1 MFKKIKDKD
10 VDITS
15 LNHILKTGKRLINIG
30 YFMAIIAVILLCTY
44 LLKEWKILNYIG
56 EFLKVISPIFI
67 GFIIAWFF
75 DPLVTW
81 LQKKKIPRLI
91 GCILVYLLML
101 GLFALVIYLLVPT
114 LISQVKDFV
123 NAAPAIFNEITEF
136 IVGVIKKFDLN
147 GMVNIKTVKTTI
159 TTTVTEYGVK
169 VGSEMP
175 QYLFSIGK
183 SIFGFGLNFIL
194 GLMIGFYLLFDFER
208 ANKAL
213 YKIIPISWKS
223 GYKELTHRINT
234 SLRSYVQG
242 VLIVMT
248 LVFITQSIGLT
259 IAGMKAPILFALF
272 CAVTDVIPYFGPY
285 IGAIPAVIVGF
296 TISPITGIC
305 VIISILV
312 VQLLENNFYQPL
324 IMGHTMKLHPV
335 TIMVG
340 LLVFEHFFGIVGM
353 IIATP
358 CIACI
363 KVILLFVLEQTGLIK
378 YLNGTKKDN
387 EIEVVEI
394 DSVKKKEKE
403 KVTKKQLKKSK

>member
-1 MFKKIKDKD
+1 MFKKSKDKD
-10 VDITS
+10 IDITS
-15 LNHILKTGKRLINIG
+15 LNQILKTGKRIINIG

-44 LLKEWKILNYIG
+44 LLKEWKILGYIG

-75 DPLVTW
+75 DPMVTW
-81 LQKKKIPRLI
+81 LQKKKIPRLV
-91 GCILVYLLML
+91 GCILVYLLMIGVL
-101 GLFALVIYLLVPT
+101 ALIIYLLVPA

-123 NAAPAIFNEITEF
+123 NAAPSIFNEITEF
-136 IVGVIKKFDLN
+136 IVGVIKRFDLN
-147 GMVNIKTVKTTI
+147 GMINIKTVKTTL
-159 TTTVTEYGVK
+159 TTTVTEYGIRI
-169 VGSEMP
+169 GSEMP
-175 QYLFSIGK
+175 EYLFKLGK
-183 SIFGFGLNFIL
+183 VIVSFGLNFVL

-213 YKIIPISWKS
+213 YKIIPTSWKS
-223 GYKELTHRINT
+223 GYKELTNRINT

-340 LLVFEHFFGIVGM
+340 LLVFEHFFGIIGM

-363 KVILLFVLEQTGLIK
+363 KVILLFILEETGWIK
-378 YLNGTKKDN
+378 YLKGEKKKDN
-387 EIEVVEI
+387 EIEVVELKK
-394 DSVKKKEKE
+394 VKKK
-403 KVTKKQLKKSK
+403 